1 MTPAE
6 SSASSSVTLHDVAH
20 AVSAEVRSIQPS
32 EELARLRIS
41 GISLDSSTVG
51 DGEIFAALPGTKTH
65 GAKFAAETQ
74 AAAVLTDDAGAQLLA
89 EAAEQRP
96 VLVVPDIRD
105 VLGTAS
111 TLIYGN
117 PTKDLT
123 VIGITGTSGKTTTSY
138 LVETGLMATG
148 AKVGL
153 IGTTGT
159 RIDGTPVPTSLT
171 TPEAPTLQHLFA
183 DMRDQGVTH
192 VVMEVSSHA
201 LSLGRVQGT
210 HFAVGAFTNLSQDHL
225 DFHPTMDD
233 YFAAKALLFDPA
245 STVAAQKAVVC
256 VDDSWGEKMAALN
269 PDTWTVAT
277 HGQSGDVTASRT
289 QVAVTGEQD
298 FTVSLPHADGH
309 HCVHL
314 PLPGRF
320 NVANATVAIAIADR
334 VGVDVAAFVAGIAE
348 VAVPGRMQRIDEGQ
362 DFIAVVDY
370 AHKPAAIAEVLD
382 TLRSQVA
389 GRVGII
395 IGAGGNRDHS
405 KRPLMGEA
413 AAQRADLVIVTDDN
427 PRDEVPADI
436 RKDVLAGA
444 HSAGTSAEIRE
455 YDGRG
460 AAIEA
465 LAAWAQPGDAIIV
478 AGKGHETGQLVAGT
492 VHPFDDRESLRAALQ
507 RRLGRGTENTANDN
521 QA

>member
-1 MTPAE
+1 
-6 SSASSSVTLHDVAH
+6 
-20 AVSAEVRSIQPS
+20 
-32 EELARLRIS
+32 
-41 GISLDSSTVG
+41 
-51 DGEIFAALPGTKTH
+51 
-65 GAKFAAETQ
+65 
-74 AAAVLTDDAGAQLLA
+74 
-89 EAAEQRP
+89 
-96 VLVVPDIRD
+96 
-105 VLGTAS
+105 
-111 TLIYGN
+111 
-117 PTKDLT
+117 
-123 VIGITGTSGKTTTSY
+123 
-138 LVETGLMATG
+138 
-148 AKVGL
+148 
-153 IGTTGT
+153 
-159 RIDGTPVPTSLT
+159 
-171 TPEAPTLQHLFA
+171 
-183 DMRDQGVTH
+183 
-192 VVMEVSSHA
+192 
-201 LSLGRVQGT
+201 
-210 HFAVGAFTNLSQDHL
+210 
-225 DFHPTMDD
+225 MDD

-245 STVAAQKAVVC
+245 STVAAEKAVVC
-256 VDDSWGEKMAALN
+256 VDDSWGEKMAAFN

-277 HGQSGDVTASRT
+277 HGQPGDVTASRT

-320 NVANATVAIAIADR
+320 NVANAAVAIAIADR
-334 VGVDVAAFVAGIAE
+334 IDVDVAAFVAGIAE

-507 RRLGRGTENTANDN
+507 RRLGHGTENTANDN